1 MTASK
6 AERTRE
12 LLVET
17 ALRLFRERGY
27 PATTMRLIASEAGVS
42 QGSAYYYF
50 EGKDELVHELYLRI
64 QQEHR
69 QRAIPALQ
77 DGAGLADNLRTVLH
91 TGLDTMAPYH
101 AFGSTMLHVALSR
114 SSTVSPFSEQS
125 AAARAAATSLMHK
138 VLAVSR
144 GSRGVAVH
152 PRLAELLWLGYLGV
166 TLHWVTDTSPEQ
178 RRTRVLVDGSAP
190 IIARTVSLS
199 RLPVGRRLAGDVY
212 SLMDRLASP
221 AHDRSD
227 P

>member
-1 MTASK
+1 MTTK

-27 PATTMRLIASEAGVS
+27 EATTMRLIAHEARMS
-42 QGSAYYYF
+42 PGSAYYYF
-50 EGKDELVHELYLRI
+50 EGKDALVHELYVRI

-69 QRAIPALQ
+69 QRALPLLQ

-114 SSTVSPFSEQS
+114 SSSVSPFSEES
-125 AAARAAATSLMHK
+125 AAARAAATSLMRE
-138 VLAVSR
+138 VLTVSR
-144 GSRGVAVH
+144 GPRGTSTH

-166 TLHWVTDTSPEQ
+166 TLHWVTDTSPDQ
-178 RRTRVLVDGSAP
+178 RRTRVLVDGVAP
-190 IIARTVSLS
+190 IIARTVTLS
-199 RLPVGRRLAGDVY
+199 RLPVGRRLAGDVFR
-212 SLMDRLASP
+212 LMDRLASP
-221 AHDRSD
+221 TADRSD

>member
-1 MTASK
+1 MIVTTK

-12 LLVET
+12 LLVGT

-27 PATTMRLIASEAGVS
+27 EATTMRLIAREAGVS

-50 EGKDELVHELYLRI
+50 EGKDALVHELYVQI

-69 QRAIPALQ
+69 LRALPLLQ

-91 TGLDTMAPYH
+91 TGLDTMSPYH

-114 SSTVSPFSEQS
+114 SSSVSPFSEES
-125 AAARAAATSLMHK
+125 AVARAAATSLMRE

-144 GSRGVAVH
+144 GTRGASVH

-166 TLHWVTDTSPEQ
+166 TLHWVTDPSADQ
-178 RRTRVLVDGSAP
+178 RRTRVLVDGAAP
-190 IIARTVSLS
+190 IIARTVTLS
-199 RLPVGRRLAGDVY
+199 RLPVGRGLAADVF

-221 AHDRSD
+221 IARSD
-227 P
+227 A